1 MLFGC
6 IEDAVWIRPQ
16 GRGSFET
23 SPYLK
28 RLAER
33 WMERGK
39 RLFLIDLE
47 DCPVMDSTFMG
58 TLLGIATRLMGRE
71 GQVGIVGA
79 NERNLR
85 LLRNL
90 GLDAVLVVDADSALW
105 PDIRRR
111 AGESL
116 RCWRAEKEN
125 LPCREEKVQVMLEAH
140 QALAALGAQNAAK
153 FQDVIE
159 FLRADVESGRE

>member
-6 IEDAVWIRPQ
+6 IEDAVWIRPL

-28 RLAER
+28 RLADR
-33 WMERGK
+33 WIVEGK
-39 RLFLIDLE
+39 RLFVVDLE
-47 DCPVMDSTFMG
+47 ECPVMDSTFMG
-58 TLLGIATRLMGRE
+58 TLLGIATRLMDRG
-71 GQVGIVGA
+71 GQVGIVSL

-90 GLDAVLVVDADSALW
+90 GLDAVLVVDADGVLW
-105 PDIRRR
+105 PELRRL
-111 AGESL
+111 AAESL
-116 RCWRAEKEN
+116 RCWQAEREN
-125 LPCREEKVQVMLEAH
+125 LPCRQEKAEVMLEAH
-140 QALAALGAQNAAK
+140 EALVELGEQNAAR

-159 FLRADVESGRE
+159 FLRADVKPRQG

>member
-6 IEDAVWIRPQ
+6 IEDAVWIRPL

-28 RLAER
+28 RLADR
-33 WMERGK
+33 WMDRGK

-58 TLLGIATRLMGRE
+58 TLLGIATRLMNRE

-90 GLDAVLVVDADSALW
+90 GLDAVLVVDAAAILW
-105 PDIRRR
+105 PEIRKR
-111 AGESL
+111 AVESL
-116 RCWRAEKEN
+116 RCWRSETDN
-125 LPCREEKVQVMLEAH
+125 LPCREEKAQVMLEAH
-140 QALAALGAQNAAK
+140 QALAELGEHNAEK

-159 FLRADVESGRE
+159 FLRADVKSARG